1 MNKLESMWSA
11 VKNLDGLRREMAETS
26 PHLMILSDW
35 EYFVRTFRQYQVDL
49 EIAVNN
55 LKEATMSKANIW
67 DGVGPERECLLR
79 VRWNNSD
86 DAEWIQFDFQSADGE
101 YTEDGLVGNRDRYRN
116 ESATLYVTDVVDY
129 GPNRY
134 ESEDFVV
141 THWAEIPEVIP

>member
-1 MNKLESMWSA
+1 MNKFEALEQLKIAIKQAEDYRVSVLWEENPSVVMRAWRTAQAS
-11 VKNLDGLRREMAETS
+11 VKVAMKK
-26 PHLMILSDW
+26 
-35 EYFVRTFRQYQVDL
+35 L
-49 EIAVNN
+49 E
-55 LKEATMSKANIW
+55 EATVNKANIW
-67 DGVGPERECLLR
+67 DGVGPERGCLLR

-134 ESEDFVV
+134 ESKDFTV